1 MRAMAG
7 RLQRLARRAGW
18 HLAPV
23 SEYQLLKRTYYSP
36 LSDLDA
42 LPAEIWDR
50 RSAMAGIAFDTEAQI
65 DWAETELAPFT
76 TEFEA
81 PHDGTWGS
89 GEYYYANKSFEWGDA
104 DVAYAMVR
112 HLQPRRILELG
123 SGFSTLVLDKAVER
137 NGTGELVSNDPFPR
151 GVVPER
157 LRVEQRGAESVP
169 LSEFEALQPGD
180 ILFVDT
186 THTVKLGSEVN
197 YIVLDALPAL
207 RPGVVVHFHDIY
219 LPYEYPRGLVEFHDA
234 YWAEQYL
241 LQAFLA
247 MNPGYEVL
255 FANNAVA
262 REQRERFKKLVPS
275 YTGDNIP
282 NGIRLRRV

>member
-18 HLAPV
+18 HLAPAT
-23 SEYQLLKRTYYSP
+23 EYQLLRRTYYSP
-36 LSDLDA
+36 VPDLDA
-42 LPAEIWDR
+42 LPADVWDR
-50 RSAMAGIAFDTEAQI
+50 RSTLAGIRFDTAAQI
-65 DWAETELAPFT
+65 DWAERELAPYLA
-76 TEFEA
+76 EFNPPAE
-81 PHDGTWGS
+81 GTWGS

-104 DVAYAMVR
+104 DVAYAIVR
-112 HLQPRRILELG
+112 SLKPSRVLELG
-123 SGFSTLVLDKAVER
+123 SGFSTLVLAAAIEQ
-137 NGTGELVSNDPFPR
+137 NGSGELVSNDPYPR

-157 LRVEQRGAESVP
+157 LRVDQRGAESVP
-169 LSEFEALQPGD
+169 LAEFQALEPGD
-180 ILFVDT
+180 VLFVDT

-197 YIVLDALPAL
+197 YIVLDVLPAL
-207 RPGVVVHFHDIY
+207 KPGVVVHFHDIY

-247 MNPGYEVL
+247 MNPGYEVM

-262 REQRERFKKLVPS
+262 QEQTERFRKLVPV
-275 YTGDNIP
+275 YTGDNFP
-282 NGIRLRRV
+282 NGFWLRRI